1 MDPTCVVGW
10 LRKNHV
16 GNAFGSDARTRFFTS
31 EGFHVKYY
39 ADDRRKTIKGYF
51 DLRNVV
57 SIAPTPPAEAPDAVT
72 LQIAEGSA
80 TRIKKTLVVSFS
92 DDPAAR
98 VRWLLAW
105 CSAINDQTLVDAAL
119 HSYITPSTAERF
131 NATFAAQRGIGS
143 TRSLFSKQLTGAG
156 LLSPRLSVSAAELA
170 DESTLDTPRN
180 SAPASPQQSYEVTV
194 PEGAREGDQLK
205 MTLPT
210 GISTILT
217 VPDGAVPGSTLT
229 FELPPEATAESR
241 IEAANRAAEVEGKAA
256 VHIQAHVRGRSDR
269 KQSTT
274 LEADAPATGAITGAP
289 ADPISPSK
297 SADPISPSKSA
308 DPISP
313 SKSAGPISPSKS
325 ADPISPSKWEVQ
337 SPLREP
343 PAAPAEEA
351 PTDSS
356 TPAEART
363 LLQTYQ
369 ASPNTAREFE
379 VAAVKLQSVMRGNAD
394 RKQSAKLR
402 AARPTSDPSSANEAK
417 VEQVFGCRTS

>member
-16 GNAFGSDARTRFFTS
+16 GNAFGSGARTRFFTS

-98 VRWLLAW
+98 VQWLLAW
-105 CSAINDQTLVDAAL
+105 CSAVNDRTLVDAAL

-205 MTLPT
+205 MMLPT

-229 FELPPEATAESR
+229 FELPPEATAGSR
-241 IEAANRAAEVEGKAA
+241 IEAANRAAEVEGNAA

-274 LEADAPATGAITGAP
+274 LKADARATGAITGAP

-297 SADPISPSKSA
+297 SADPISPSK
-308 DPISP
+308 
-313 SKSAGPISPSKS
+313 
-325 ADPISPSKWEVQ
+325 WEVR

-343 PAAPAEEA
+343 PAAPAEA
-351 PTDSS
+351 QTDSS

-369 ASPNTAREFE
+369 ASPNTACEFE

-417 VEQVFGCRTS
+417 VEQAFGCRTS

>member
-98 VRWLLAW
+98 ERWLLAW

-131 NATFAAQRGIGS
+131 NAIFAAQRGIGS
-143 TRSLFSKQLTGAG
+143 TRSLFSKQLAGAG

-229 FELPPEATAESR
+229 FELPPEATAGSR

-269 KQSTT
+269 KQSAT
-274 LEADAPATGAITGAP
+274 LMADAPATGAVTGAP
-289 ADPISPSK
+289 
-297 SADPISPSKSA
+297 
-308 DPISP
+308 
-313 SKSAGPISPSKS
+313 

-343 PAAPAEEA
+343 PAAPAEA
-351 PTDSS
+351 PMDSS

-379 VAAVKLQSVMRGNAD
+379 VAAIKLQSVMRGNAD

-417 VEQVFGCRTS
+417 VEQAFGCRTS

>member
-16 GNAFGSDARTRFFTS
+16 GNSFGSDARTRFFTS

-39 ADDRRKTIKGYF
+39 ADERRKTIKGCF

-98 VRWLLAW
+98 ERWLLAW

-131 NATFAAQRGIGS
+131 NAIFAAQRGIGS
-143 TRSLFSKQLTGAG
+143 TRSLFSKQLAGAG

-229 FELPPEATAESR
+229 FELPPEATAGSR

-269 KQSTT
+269 KQSAT
-274 LEADAPATGAITGAP
+274 LMADAPATGAVTGAP
-289 ADPISPSK
+289 
-297 SADPISPSKSA
+297 
-308 DPISP
+308 
-313 SKSAGPISPSKS
+313 

-343 PAAPAEEA
+343 PAAPAEA

-369 ASPNTAREFE
+369 ASPNTARVFE

-417 VEQVFGCRTS
+417 VEQAFGCRTS

>member
-1 MDPTCVVGW
+1 MNSLENQDGGPLFCSQVAMDPTCVVGW

-16 GNAFGSDARTRFFTS
+16 GNAFGSGARTRFFTS

-131 NATFAAQRGIGS
+131 NAIFAAQRGIGS
-143 TRSLFSKQLTGAG
+143 TRSLFSKQLAGAG

-229 FELPPEATAESR
+229 FELPPEATAGSR

-274 LEADAPATGAITGAP
+274 LKADARATGAIAGAP

-313 SKSAGPISPSKS
+313 SK
-325 ADPISPSKWEVQ
+325 WEVR

-343 PAAPAEEA
+343 PAAPAEA
-351 PTDSS
+351 QTDSS

-369 ASPNTAREFE
+369 ASPNTARVFE

-417 VEQVFGCRTS
+417 VEQAFGCRTS

>member
-1 MDPTCVVGW
+1 MLQPSGAMDPTCVVGW

-16 GNAFGSDARTRFFTS
+16 GNAFGSNARTRFFTS
-31 EGFHVKYY
+31 EGFHVKYF

-98 VRWLLAW
+98 GRWLLAW

-143 TRSLFSKQLTGAG
+143 TRSLFSKQLAGAG

-170 DESTLDTPRN
+170 EESTLDTPRN

-229 FELPPEATAESR
+229 FELPPEATAGSR

-256 VHIQAHVRGRSDR
+256 VHIQAHVRGRLDR
-269 KQSTT
+269 MHSAT
-274 LEADAPATGAITGAP
+274 LKADAPAAGAVTVRSDLQSATLKADAPAAGAVTGAP
-289 ADPISPSK
+289 
-297 SADPISPSKSA
+297 
-308 DPISP
+308 
-313 SKSAGPISPSKS
+313 

-343 PAAPAEEA
+343 PTTAPVEA
-351 PTDSS
+351 TTDSF
-356 TPAEART
+356 TPNTTPSEART
-363 LLQTYQ
+363 LLQTHQ
-369 ASPNTAREFE
+369 ATPNTAREFE
-379 VAAVKLQSVMRGNAD
+379 VAAVKLQSVVRGNAD

-402 AARPTSDPSSANEAK
+402 AARPTSDPPSSANKTK
-417 VEQVFGCRTS
+417 VEQPSGCRAS

>member
-98 VRWLLAW
+98 VQWLLAW
-105 CSAINDQTLVDAAL
+105 CSAVNDRTLVDAAL

-131 NATFAAQRGIGS
+131 NAIFAAQRGIGS
-143 TRSLFSKQLTGAG
+143 TRSLFSKQLAGAG

-229 FELPPEATAESR
+229 FELPPEATAGSR

-269 KQSTT
+269 KQSAT
-274 LEADAPATGAITGAP
+274 LEADAPATGTITGAP
-289 ADPISPSK
+289 AD
-297 SADPISPSKSA
+297 
-308 DPISP
+308 
-313 SKSAGPISPSKS
+313 PISPSKS

-343 PAAPAEEA
+343 PAAPAEA
-351 PTDSS
+351 PMDSS

-379 VAAVKLQSVMRGNAD
+379 VAAIKLQSVMRGNAD

>member
-1 MDPTCVVGW
+1 MLQPSGAMDPTCVVGW

-16 GNAFGSDARTRFFTS
+16 GNAFGSNARTRFFTS
-31 EGFHVKYY
+31 EGFHVKYF

-80 TRIKKTLVVSFS
+80 TRIKKKLVVSFS
-92 DDPAAR
+92 VDPAAR

-143 TRSLFSKQLTGAG
+143 TRSLFSKQLAGAG

-170 DESTLDTPRN
+170 EESTLDTPRN

-229 FELPPEATAESR
+229 FELPPEATAGSR

-256 VHIQAHVRGRSDR
+256 VHIQAHVRGRLDR
-269 KQSTT
+269 MHSAT
-274 LEADAPATGAITGAP
+274 LKADAPAAGAVTGAP
-289 ADPISPSK
+289 
-297 SADPISPSKSA
+297 
-308 DPISP
+308 
-313 SKSAGPISPSKS
+313 

-343 PAAPAEEA
+343 PTTAPVEA
-351 PTDSS
+351 TTDSF
-356 TPAEART
+356 TPNTTPSEART
-363 LLQTYQ
+363 LLQTHQ
-369 ASPNTAREFE
+369 ATPNTAREFE
-379 VAAVKLQSVMRGNAD
+379 VAAVKLQSVVRGNAD

-402 AARPTSDPSSANEAK
+402 AARPTSDPPSSANKTK
-417 VEQVFGCRTS
+417 VEQPSGCRAS

>member
-1 MDPTCVVGW
+1 MLQPSGAMDPTCVVGW

-16 GNAFGSDARTRFFTS
+16 GNAFGSNARTRFFTS

-98 VRWLLAW
+98 ERWLLAW

-143 TRSLFSKQLTGAG
+143 TRSLFSKQLAGAG

-170 DESTLDTPRN
+170 EESTLDTPRN

-229 FELPPEATAESR
+229 FELPPEATAGSR

-256 VHIQAHVRGRSDR
+256 VHIQAHVRGRLDR
-269 KQSTT
+269 MHSAT
-274 LEADAPATGAITGAP
+274 LKADAPAAGAVTVRSDLQSATLKADAPAAGAVTGAP
-289 ADPISPSK
+289 
-297 SADPISPSKSA
+297 
-308 DPISP
+308 
-313 SKSAGPISPSKS
+313 

-343 PAAPAEEA
+343 PTTAPVEA
-351 PTDSS
+351 TTDSF
-356 TPAEART
+356 TPNTTPSEART
-363 LLQTYQ
+363 LLQTHQ
-369 ASPNTAREFE
+369 ATPNTAREFE
-379 VAAVKLQSVMRGNAD
+379 VAAVKLQSVVRGNAD

-402 AARPTSDPSSANEAK
+402 AARPTSDPPSSANKTK
-417 VEQVFGCRTS
+417 VEQPSGCRAS

>member
-98 VRWLLAW
+98 ERWLLAW

-131 NATFAAQRGIGS
+131 NAIFAAQRGIGS
-143 TRSLFSKQLTGAG
+143 TRSLFSKQLAGAG

-205 MTLPT
+205 MMLPT

-229 FELPPEATAESR
+229 FELPPVATAGSR

-269 KQSTT
+269 KQSAT

-297 SADPISPSKSA
+297 SADPISPSK
-308 DPISP
+308 
-313 SKSAGPISPSKS
+313 
-325 ADPISPSKWEVQ
+325 WEVQ

-343 PAAPAEEA
+343 PAAPAEA
-351 PTDSS
+351 PMDSS

-379 VAAVKLQSVMRGNAD
+379 VAAIKLQSVMRGNAD

-417 VEQVFGCRTS
+417 VEQAFGCRTS

>member
-1 MDPTCVVGW
+1 MLQPSGAMDPTCVVGW

-16 GNAFGSDARTRFFTS
+16 GNAFGSNARTRFFTS
-31 EGFHVKYY
+31 EGFHVKYF

-80 TRIKKTLVVSFS
+80 TRIKKKLVVSFS
-92 DDPAAR
+92 VDPAAR

-156 LLSPRLSVSAAELA
+156 LLSPRLSVPAAELA
-170 DESTLDTPRN
+170 DESTLDTPRH

-256 VHIQAHVRGRSDR
+256 VHIQAHVRGRLDR
-269 KQSTT
+269 MHSAT
-274 LEADAPATGAITGAP
+274 LKADAPAAGAVTVRSDLQSATLKADAPAAGAVTGAP
-289 ADPISPSK
+289 
-297 SADPISPSKSA
+297 
-308 DPISP
+308 
-313 SKSAGPISPSKS
+313 

-343 PAAPAEEA
+343 PTTAPVEA
-351 PTDSS
+351 TTDSF
-356 TPAEART
+356 TPNTTPSEART
-363 LLQTYQ
+363 LLQTHQ
-369 ASPNTAREFE
+369 ATPNTAREFE
-379 VAAVKLQSVMRGNAD
+379 VAAVKLQSVVRGNAD

-402 AARPTSDPSSANEAK
+402 AARPTSDPPSSANKTK
-417 VEQVFGCRTS
+417 VEQPSGCRAS

>member
-229 FELPPEATAESR
+229 FELPPVATAGSR

-269 KQSTT
+269 KQSAT

-297 SADPISPSKSA
+297 SADPISPSK
-308 DPISP
+308 
-313 SKSAGPISPSKS
+313 
-325 ADPISPSKWEVQ
+325 WEVQ

-343 PAAPAEEA
+343 PAAPAEA
-351 PTDSS
+351 PMDSS

-379 VAAVKLQSVMRGNAD
+379 VAAIKLQSVMRGNAD

>member
-1 MDPTCVVGW
+1 MDPTCVAGW

-16 GNAFGSDARTRFFTS
+16 GNAFGSNARTRFFTS
-31 EGFHVKYY
+31 EGFHVKYF

-51 DLRNVV
+51 DLRNVI

-80 TRIKKTLVVSFS
+80 TRIKKKLVVSFS
-92 DDPAAR
+92 VDPAAR

-143 TRSLFSKQLTGAG
+143 TRSLFSKQLAGAG
-156 LLSPRLSVSAAELA
+156 LLSPRLSVSAAEL
-170 DESTLDTPRN
+170 TLDTPRN
-180 SAPASPQQSYEVTV
+180 SAPASPQQTYEVTV

-217 VPDGAVPGSTLT
+217 VPDGAVPGSTLL
-229 FELPPEATAESR
+229 FELPPEATAGSG

-256 VHIQAHVRGRSDR
+256 VHIQAHVRGRVD
-269 KQSTT
+269 
-274 LEADAPATGAITGAP
+274 
-289 ADPISPSK
+289 
-297 SADPISPSKSA
+297 
-308 DPISP
+308 
-313 SKSAGPISPSKS
+313 
-325 ADPISPSKWEVQ
+325 
-337 SPLREP
+337 REP
-343 PAAPAEEA
+343 PTTAPAEA
-351 PTDSS
+351 TTDSS
-356 TPAEART
+356 TPNTTPAEART

-369 ASPNTAREFE
+369 ATPNTAREFE

-402 AARPTSDPSSANEAK
+402 AARPTSDPSK
-417 VEQVFGCRTS
+417 VEQPSGCRTS

>member
-80 TRIKKTLVVSFS
+80 ARIKKTLVVSFS

-131 NATFAAQRGIGS
+131 NAIFAAQRGIGS
-143 TRSLFSKQLTGAG
+143 TRSLFSKQLAGAG

-229 FELPPEATAESR
+229 FELPPVATAGSR

-269 KQSTT
+269 KQSAT

-297 SADPISPSKSA
+297 SADQ
-308 DPISP
+308 
-313 SKSAGPISPSKS
+313 
-325 ADPISPSKWEVQ
+325 ISPSKWEVQ

-343 PAAPAEEA
+343 PAAPAEA
-351 PTDSS
+351 PMDSS

-379 VAAVKLQSVMRGNAD
+379 VAAIKLQSVMRGNAD

-417 VEQVFGCRTS
+417 VEQAFGCRTS